1 MKEFRWSLQHS
12 ARPQVLQD
20 RRSVGKHLDLPSS
33 QFTSDIDGDD
43 IAFLPCMRLG
53 AQIEKTLSLKST
65 IQGILDAPELDLFRD
80 IQGLRSMSCLPSNL
94 DARMEHRAWH
104 VGQVAQI
111 GLFLGLAPTSRQ
123 DEKGDEYLVR
133 T

>member
-20 RRSVGKHLDLPSS
+20 RWSVGKHLDLPSS

-80 IQGLRSMSCLPSNL
+80 IQGLRSMSCLPSSL

-104 VGQVAQI
+104 VGQVA
-111 GLFLGLAPTSRQ
+111 
-123 DEKGDEYLVR
+123 
-133 T
+133 